1 MNEAALAR
9 VCERLGLGSDPAP
22 ILAALDALYDDL
34 DHQIAERARGLE
46 LPCKAGCDACCHES
60 VFLSAPEFLAVA
72 RFLLAERSAEER
84 ARIVRE
90 MRALAEKFADEL
102 ELLETIEPGEERDEV
117 AMRVRFRCPL
127 LGADGACTIYSARE
141 LNARTF
147 GATFDPKQGGAYGC
161 ELTHARLRV
170 LPDES
175 AATLFDAREARRRL
189 RDAVPG
195 TARVHVYPWWFARV
209 SDLF

>member
-9 VCERLGLGSDPAP
+9 VCERLGLGSDPQP
-22 ILAALDALYDDL
+22 ILEQLDALYASIDRAIDDG
-34 DHQIAERARGLE
+34 ARGLE

-72 RFLLAERSAEER
+72 RFLLSERSAEER
-84 ARIVRE
+84 ARIMRE
-90 MRALAEKFADEL
+90 MRALAERFADEL
-102 ELLETIEPGEERDEV
+102 ELLETLEPGAERDEV

-127 LGADGACTIYSARE
+127 LGDDGACTIYPARE

-147 GATFDPKQGGAYGC
+147 GATFDSKQGGAYGC

-170 LPDES
+170 LPAEKALS
-175 AATLFDAREARRRL
+175 LFDAREARRRL
-189 RDAVPG
+189 KDAVPG
-195 TARVHVYPWWFARV
+195 TAQVHVYPWWFAKV
-209 SDLF
+209 SDLL